1 MTKFKLTTNLTPKGS
16 QPYAIKRLVQELKIN
31 TGIKHSW
38 ESREVGKHFPWL
50 K

>member
-16 QPYAIKRLVQELKIN
+16 QPYAIKRLVQGIENKY
-31 TGIKHSW
+31 IKHSW